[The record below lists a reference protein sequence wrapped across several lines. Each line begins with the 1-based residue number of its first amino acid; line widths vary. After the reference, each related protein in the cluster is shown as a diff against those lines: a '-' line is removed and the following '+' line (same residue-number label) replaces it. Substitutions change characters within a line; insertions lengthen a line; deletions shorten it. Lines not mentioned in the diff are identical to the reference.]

1 MKITFL
7 NRSKPKA
14 FEYKPLYYDKGK
26 DDREKHK
33 RELGL
38 DDSHDRSVMMKGEL
52 QQRWRKNKTNTK
64 EKNSSMKFIIYLLI
78 AFMSV
83 YLIFFTDLVQK
94 IVQIFIP
101 N

>member
-1 MKITFL
+1 MKIVFFK
-7 NRSKPKA
+7 RSKPKA
-14 FEYKPLYYDKGK
+14 FEYKPLYYDKKK
-26 DDREKHK
+26 DDREKRK

-38 DDSHDRSVMMKGEL
+38 DNSHDSSAMMKGEL
-52 QQRWRKNKTNTK
+52 QRRWRKGETNTK
-64 EKNSSMKFIIYLLI
+64 EKTSSMKFVIYLLI
-78 AFMSV
+78 AIMSV